1 MIKHLLILA
10 ALTLCSCTENSR
22 SAHFGGNKTVNLP
35 AGQKFVNATWKI
47 SESNTSLW
55 YITRPMREGEPVET
69 FIFKEDSSFG
79 VFEGQVTFQ
88 ESR

>member
-1 MIKHLLILA
+1 MKTLLLS
-10 ALTLCSCTENSR
+10 LSLLFVGCTENSR

-35 AGQKFVNATWKI
+35 AGQKFVTATWKI

-55 YITRPMREGEPVET
+55 YITRPMREGEVAET
-69 FIFKEDSSFG
+69 FLFQENSSFG
-79 VFEGQVTFQ
+79 MLEGQVTFK